1 MKRVLS
7 PPREVLISQSAFQR
21 LVMYHITCQ
30 LLPYEWLHVIGGHN
44 KVEYCSGSHL
54 KDSSFRSKDLSLAL
68 ALSVGRGL
76 RRIVARVRGV
86 LGAPPP
92 KSSTVASCG

>member
-1 MKRVLS
+1 M
-7 PPREVLISQSAFQR
+7 Q
-21 LVMYHITCQ
+21 
-30 LLPYEWLHVIGGHN
+30 EWIHMAGGHN

-54 KDSSFRSKDLSLAL
+54 KDSGFRSIGLSFAVAL
-68 ALSVGRGL
+68 GLGRGL
-76 RRIVARVRGV
+76 RLIVARVWGV

>member
-1 MKRVLS
+1 M
-7 PPREVLISQSAFQR
+7 A
-21 LVMYHITCQ
+21 
-30 LLPYEWLHVIGGHN
+30 GGHN

-54 KDSSFRSKDLSLAL
+54 KESSFRSKDLSLVAL
-68 ALSVGRGL
+68 ALSLGRGL
-76 RRIVARVRGV
+76 WRIAARVRGV

>member
-1 MKRVLS
+1 M
-7 PPREVLISQSAFQR
+7 
-21 LVMYHITCQ
+21 T
-30 LLPYEWLHVIGGHN
+30 GGHN

-54 KDSSFRSKDLSLAL
+54 KKSSFRSIDLFL
-68 ALSVGRGL
+68 ALSLGRGL

-92 KSSTVASCG
+92 KSSTVASHRCSNKPCITSARITEGQYFVKC

>member
-1 MKRVLS
+1 M
-7 PPREVLISQSAFQR
+7 Q
-21 LVMYHITCQ
+21 
-30 LLPYEWLHVIGGHN
+30 EWAHVTGGRN
-44 KVEYCSGSHL
+44 KVKYCTGSHL
-54 KDSSFRSKDLSLAL
+54 KESGFQSIDLPLAL
-68 ALSVGRGL
+68 ALSLGRGL

>member
-1 MKRVLS
+1 M
-7 PPREVLISQSAFQR
+7 Q
-21 LVMYHITCQ
+21 
-30 LLPYEWLHVIGGHN
+30 EWLHVTRGHN
-44 KVEYCSGSHL
+44 NVEYCSGSHL
-54 KDSSFRSKDLSLAL
+54 KESSFRSKDLSLAL
-68 ALSVGRGL
+68 ALSLGL